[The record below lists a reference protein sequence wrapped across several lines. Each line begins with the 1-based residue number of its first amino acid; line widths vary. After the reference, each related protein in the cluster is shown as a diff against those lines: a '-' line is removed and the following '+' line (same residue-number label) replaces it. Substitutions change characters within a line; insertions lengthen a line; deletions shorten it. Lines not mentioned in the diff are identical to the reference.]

1 MRISF
6 SFLRKCLTKTYRAPD
21 CEQIGDDEENVDRN
35 WKDQQGLRLLAKN
48 SAFNFQGEFCE
59 KVFFLKPGL
68 ECCAGEG
75 TEHLL
80 FVQASVTGCQGAP
93 VDGS

>member
-1 MRISF
+1 MF
-6 SFLRKCLTKTYRAPD
+6 GKAAKTYRAPD

-59 KVFFLKPGL
+59 KVFF
-68 ECCAGEG
+68 
-75 TEHLL
+75 
-80 FVQASVTGCQGAP
+80 
-93 VDGS
+93 

>member
-1 MRISF
+1 MRKSF

-35 WKDQQGLRLLAKN
+35 WKDQQGLRFLAKN